1 MRGRHTR
8 QTLSSASGF
17 AGTAAGRVPSRNE
30 SFDLVRILAF
40 AAIVFLHMG
49 ATVSVQE
56 TPLAATVNAVARFA
70 VPFFFAVTGFFLA
83 RADARKLTR
92 GFRKE
97 LVFTAC
103 AVALYFALAAF
114 GLWDWSGVGLPILAF
129 FERDWVGPFLLWND
143 FPFAYH
149 LWFLFAALY
158 VYAILIVWRAC
169 RAPMGVFLVLGAA
182 LLVIRLFLTEFTGTL
197 DPLGMQ
203 PRSFLFFALPSFA
216 LGMALARA
224 KDRLRATPVAASLI
238 AIVGGSILSVYEARL
253 FGLQELYI
261 GSIVTVAGLF
271 ALCLRCPHPFS
282 SVPGLRRI
290 GTLARFGGMPMGIA
304 YVVHLAILQAMLRA
318 SEVDPLTADP
328 MVVIA
333 VWLGCA
339 AVSLAVGYACSLAL
353 MILRRF
359 FHRAGE
365 GS

>member
-1 MRGRHTR
+1 M
-8 QTLSSASGF
+8 A
-17 AGTAAGRVPSRNE
+17 
-30 SFDLVRILAF
+30 
-40 AAIVFLHMG
+40 
-49 ATVSVQE
+49 
-56 TPLAATVNAVARFA
+56 
-70 VPFFFAVTGFFLA
+70 
-83 RADARKLTR
+83 
-92 GFRKE
+92 
-97 LVFTAC
+97 FTAC

-114 GLWDWSGVGLPILAF
+114 GLWDWSGVGLPISAF

-158 VYAILIVWRAC
+158 VYAILIAWRAC
-169 RAPMGVFLVLGAA
+169 RVPIGMFLVLGVA
-182 LLVIRLFLTEFTGTL
+182 LLVVRLFLTEFTGAL
-197 DPLGMQ
+197 DSLGMQ
-203 PRSFLFFALPSFA
+203 PRSFLLFALPSFA
-216 LGMALARA
+216 MGMALARA

-238 AIVGGSILSVYEARL
+238 AIVGGSVLSVYEARL

-290 GTLARFGGMPMGIA
+290 GALARFGGMPMGIA

-353 MILRRF
+353 MILKHFFRRV
-359 FHRAGE
+359 GE

>member
-8 QTLSSASGF
+8 QSLPSASGS

-83 RADARKLTR
+83 RADVRKLAR

-97 LVFTAC
+97 LAFTAC

-114 GLWDWSGVGLPILAF
+114 GLWDWSGVGLPISAF

-158 VYAILIVWRAC
+158 VYAILIAWRAC
-169 RAPMGVFLVLGAA
+169 RVPIGMFLVLGVA
-182 LLVIRLFLTEFTGTL
+182 LLVVRLFLTEFTGTL
-197 DPLGMQ
+197 DSLGMQ
-203 PRSFLFFALPSFA
+203 PRSFLLFALPSFA

-238 AIVGGSILSVYEARL
+238 AIVGGSVLSVYEARL

-282 SVPGLRRI
+282 SAPGLRRI

-353 MILRRF
+353 MILQRF
-359 FHRAGE
+359 FHRAE
-365 GS
+365 ERS

>member
-1 MRGRHTR
+1 MRGRRTR
-8 QTLSSASGF
+8 QTKASAREVVS
-17 AGTAAGRVPSRNE
+17 AAGGSSSSRNE

-40 AAIVFLHMG
+40 IAIVFLHMG
-49 ATVSVQE
+49 ATAGVQE

-83 RADARKLTR
+83 RADVRKLAR

-97 LVFTAC
+97 LAFTAC
-103 AVALYFALAAF
+103 AVALYFALAAL
-114 GLWDWSGVGLPILAF
+114 GLWDWSGVGLPISAF

-158 VYAILIVWRAC
+158 VYAILIAWRAC
-169 RAPMGVFLVLGAA
+169 RVPMGVFLVLGAA
-182 LLVIRLFLTEFTGTL
+182 LLVVRLFLTEFTGTL
-197 DPLGMQ
+197 DSLGMQ
-203 PRSFLFFALPSFA
+203 PRSFLLFALPSFA
-216 LGMALARA
+216 LGMVFARA
-224 KDRLRATPVAASLI
+224 KDRLRAVPAVASLI
-238 AIVGGSILSVYEARL
+238 AIVGGSVLSVYEARL

-261 GSIVTVAGLF
+261 GSVVTVAGMF

-290 GTLARFGGMPMGIA
+290 GVLARFGGMPMGIA
-304 YVVHLAILQAMLRA
+304 YVVHLVILQAMLRA

-328 MVVIA
+328 AVVVA

-339 AVSLAVGYACSLAL
+339 AVSLAVGYACSLAT
-353 MILRRF
+353 MILQRF